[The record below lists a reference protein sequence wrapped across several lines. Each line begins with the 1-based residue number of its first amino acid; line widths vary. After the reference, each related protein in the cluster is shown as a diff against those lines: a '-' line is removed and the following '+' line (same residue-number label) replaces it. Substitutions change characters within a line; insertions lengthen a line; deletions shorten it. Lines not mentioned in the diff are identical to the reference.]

1 MIVLGF
7 DTATSATV
15 VGLMLEDGRTLQA
28 RDDPAGKQRPGH
40 ATRLLPLANDLL
52 AEAGLRWSELERIA
66 VGVGPGTFTGL
77 RIGIAT
83 ARGLAQSLGVELIG
97 VSSLRALAHETRSV
111 GGVLAGIDARRG
123 EVFVAGYRGDREVLA
138 PQPVSPHGLGDLL
151 GSATIDTSA
160 EHWTAVGDG
169 AVLYR
174 DAFEQLGVSVP
185 AHGSPCHRIQAS
197 AICSLGSHQPICSPE
212 SVVASDR
219 AAVGVTDRGAT
230 AGSATVLPDYR
241 RRPDAEV
248 ALDRAVPD
256 GAAQD
261 GTAHNGAAHNGAA
274 QDGAALEG
282 AV

>member
-15 VGLMLEDGRTLQA
+15 VGLMLEEERTLQA
-28 RDDPAGKQRPGH
+28 RDDPTGQQRPGH

-83 ARGLAQSLGVELIG
+83 ARGLAQSLGLELIG
-97 VSSLRALAHETRSV
+97 VSSLRALACGTRDIGS
-111 GGVLAGIDARRG
+111 VLAVIDARRS
-123 EVFVAGYRGDREVLA
+123 EVFIAGYQDDREVLA
-138 PQPVSPHGLGDLL
+138 PQPVSPQDLGDLL
-151 GSATIDTSA
+151 ETSAIDTSA

-185 AHGSPCHRIQAS
+185 THGSPCHRIQAS
-197 AICSLGSHQPICSPE
+197 AICFLGAHASIRSSE
-212 SVVASDR
+212 GVVVSD
-219 AAVGVTDRGAT
+219 AAVTDRGVV
-230 AGSATVLPDYR
+230 SASVAVLPDYR

-248 ALDRAVPD
+248 ALD
-256 GAAQD
+256 GAAQHGVAHRD
-261 GTAHNGAAHNGAA
+261 GPV